1 MEEEEPMGQPSM
13 AGRTPRS
20 SKWAVL
26 ISAGIVVFSLLLMM
40 LLLLLVVEVDD
51 VVVASN

>member
-1 MEEEEPMGQPSM
+1 MGQPSM

-26 ISAGIVVFSLLLMM
+26 ISAGIVVFSLLMMMM
-40 LLLLLVVEVDD
+40 LLVEVVVPLLDD
-51 VVVASN
+51 VVASN